1 MDALAFRGIRYASSE
16 RFGPAQVLPFRGPP
30 VAGERGPVSPQAR
43 SRLEMVMGPAA
54 PLRQDEHC
62 QVLSV
67 FTPSRRGKRP
77 VMVFVH
83 GGAFIT
89 GGGELPWYDG
99 GKLAAEGDIVVVT
112 VTYRSGAFGHL
123 HLSGSSGPSP
133 GTSDQI
139 AALEWVKSNI
149 AAFGGDCDR
158 VTVCGHS
165 AGAFS
170 IVWILA
176 SGLGGKLFHRAI
188 LQSGGGGVSRTR
200 AEAESISLEFLQ
212 FLGSDPHAAS
222 ANEIVSTQ
230 RRLSQT
236 RGQLVDWLPVVPD
249 DPSPSNVDIIS
260 GWTREDALPFALL
273 SAGRAPGADSAIV
286 QLKPLADPMTSIFI
300 TAARELAARTR
311 AAGNRAWLYRFEW
324 AAPGTGLGAPHCIEL
339 PFLLGH
345 QDDWRQAPM
354 LGHVPWAEIEA
365 QGRTVRAAWA
375 SFVHGNAP
383 AADWE
388 MSSAGAQSVHVIPSS
403 RAGHTSS
410 A

>member
-273 SAGRAPGADSAIV
+273 SAGRAPGADSEIA
-286 QLKPLADPMTSIFI
+286 QLKPRVEPMTSIFI

-311 AAGNRAWLYRFEW
+311 AALASESARRSRVRCAAASTTAGLALGRALDRGEQ
-324 AAPGTGLGAPHCIEL
+324 P
-339 PFLLGH
+339 
-345 QDDWRQAPM
+345 
-354 LGHVPWAEIEA
+354 
-365 QGRTVRAAWA
+365 RA
-375 SFVHGNAP
+375 
-383 AADWE
+383 
-388 MSSAGAQSVHVIPSS
+388 
-403 RAGHTSS
+403 
-410 A
+410 